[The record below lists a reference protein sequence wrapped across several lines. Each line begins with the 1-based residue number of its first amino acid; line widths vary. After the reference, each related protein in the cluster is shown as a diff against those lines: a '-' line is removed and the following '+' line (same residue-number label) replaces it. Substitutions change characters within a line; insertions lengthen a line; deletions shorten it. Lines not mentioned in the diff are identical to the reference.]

1 MSAQIPPRRN
11 RQATRPAAD
20 ENAARTFRTTRSK
33 PAQAVSTSTSV
44 VTNTTVNKDATASRT
59 DTVASAA
66 KRKREA
72 LGEVTN
78 KNKSRQTGLKGD
90 AGDSKDKAI
99 PVKKPAP
106 STLTTVTG
114 ARIPLGERKPLQ
126 PATTRH
132 VRGSST
138 TEKEGEVAQDGAED
152 AMTVDAQDQR
162 PIRTSRRLITRT
174 TTVATSTSTL
184 RSQPSVTAHGQ
195 SRRLASTTSSKNAGS
210 IAATSRTRTSLNR
223 RSLAS
228 TQTNAPEESVE
239 DPKPAHKKR
248 RTSSVGPEGDIPL
261 QDGGDEEARF
271 ALPAADVE
279 PSVEPKEGESQGA
292 LKASWDDLDKEDAD
306 DPQMVSEYVAE
317 IFQYLLKLELTSMPN
332 PRYMENQGELAWRM
346 RGILTDW
353 LIQIHGRFRLLPET
367 LFLTINIIDR
377 FLSSRVVSLVK
388 LQLVGITSLFIAA
401 KYEEIMAPSVANFLA
416 CADGNYDEK
425 NILEAEKYILR
436 TLDWNM
442 SYPNPIH
449 FLRRASKADGYDLA
463 VRTVAKYFVEIALLE
478 HRLLVAT
485 PSATAAAAI
494 WLARLVLDKEEW
506 NPNLVH
512 YSGYTEADIV
522 PVARLMLNY
531 VLKPTRHE
539 NFFKKYA
546 ARKFMKASVFV
557 HSWARDRWEEGTVV
571 DLAAELPELRRASQ
585 ARRDAGQAAGQL
597 AEDDCLVVY

>member
-1 MSAQIPPRRN
+1 MPTA
-11 RQATRPAAD
+11 
-20 ENAARTFRTTRSK
+20 
-33 PAQAVSTSTSV
+33 TSV

-90 AGDSKDKAI
+90 SKDKAI

-106 STLTTVTG
+106 SALTTVTG

-126 PATTRH
+126 PASTRH

-152 AMTVDAQDQR
+152 AMTVDTQDPR

-210 IAATSRTRTSLNR
+210 IAATSRTRTSLSR
-223 RSLAS
+223 QSLAS
-228 TQTNAPEESVE
+228 TQTNAPEESAE

-271 ALPAADVE
+271 ALRVADVE

-292 LKASWDDLDKEDAD
+292 LKGSWDDLDKEDAD

-317 IFQYLLKLELTSMPN
+317 IFQYLLKLEVSGMNVVQNVFKMLILHPLAYHDAEPSLYGKPRGARLEDARDSHRLAHSN
-332 PRYMENQGELAWRM
+332 PWS
-346 RGILTDW
+346 I
-353 LIQIHGRFRLLPET
+353 
-367 LFLTINIIDR
+367 
-377 FLSSRVVSLVK
+377 
-388 LQLVGITSLFIAA
+388 
-401 KYEEIMAPSVANFLA
+401 PSVTR
-416 CADGNYDEK
+416 D
-425 NILEAEKYILR
+425 
-436 TLDWNM
+436 TLPHHQ
-442 SYPNPIH
+442 YH
-449 FLRRASKADGYDLA
+449 
-463 VRTVAKYFVEIALLE
+463 
-478 HRLLVAT
+478 
-485 PSATAAAAI
+485 
-494 WLARLVLDKEEW
+494 
-506 NPNLVH
+506 
-512 YSGYTEADIV
+512 
-522 PVARLMLNY
+522 
-531 VLKPTRHE
+531 
-539 NFFKKYA
+539 
-546 ARKFMKASVFV
+546 
-557 HSWARDRWEEGTVV
+557 
-571 DLAAELPELRRASQ
+571 
-585 ARRDAGQAAGQL
+585 
-597 AEDDCLVVY
+597 